1 MAKTISSPLV
11 AAANS
16 ISSMGNTSNKNF
28 AEVKKSYKGLIDFL
42 DINVEQ
48 IESIKLPKQNK
59 IKELANINIASNFGS
74 AGNLLRNLASGAF
87 DAASFVSNFFP
98 GGGDVGK
105 PKGPAGKP
113 KAPTALGSKLRF
125 SGFRS
130 IGIANAIFAGLDFA
144 TGLKEGESVGKAAAG
159 AGGSLAGS
167 LLGGAI
173 GQTLIPIP
181 GVGFVLGSMAGG
193 LLGGYAA
200 DRAVEA
206 TSGKPDIQKKQEER
220 LKAQEERQKALTQ
233 DDKRVPSLLRRFS
246 ETVDSFEKFANQTF
260 RSVMTAAGAEDMPM
274 DYGIDS
280 SILPSPEEMP
290 GELQDIRAEGGELPS
305 KEVSSS
311 YGWRWGRMHSGVDYP
326 RPNGLP
332 ISVIQ
337 PGKVSQA
344 GWIDGYGYS
353 VTVSHPGGTA
363 SFYAHMSKINVKSGQ
378 AIEPGTVIG
387 NVGSTGRSTGPHVHF
402 EVLRGG
408 KPVSIPNNEGDKY
421 FRFGGNV
428 KVVSKKPAGMQSGA
442 PTAVITAGNTDTDP
456 KKAAENIKKSIEEL
470 KSKGYNVVIVPPSQQ
485 QGGVGAAI
493 EKTAKQSGAT
503 VEKVSNM
510 DTTSMKS
517 LQEKYKGARFIGD
530 GNKGS
535 ENILQQI
542 QSMQKVRA
550 VGGSEFD
557 INSMTPEQIQEYQ
570 QYVMGVPTN
579 QMVRAVESYP
589 AYNAPGQSS
598 ITYIPIM
605 MGSSGGGSSPQRP
618 VIISGG
624 GGGGGT
630 VILPGPTEGQVV
642 NSLMKTMLLTNLS
655 GS

>member
-1 MAKTISSPLV
+1 MAKTVSSPLI

-16 ISSMGNTSNKNF
+16 ISLMGNTSDRNF
-28 AEVKKSYKGLIDFL
+28 SEVKRSYKGLIDFL
-42 DINVEQ
+42 DINVDQ
-48 IESIKLPKQNK
+48 IESIKLPKENK

-105 PKGPAGKP
+105 PKGPPGKP

-130 IGIANAIFAGLDFA
+130 IGIANAIFSGLDFA

-193 LLGGYAA
+193 FLGGYAA

-206 TSGKPDIQKKQEER
+206 TSGKPDLQKKQEER
-220 LKAQEERQKALTQ
+220 LKAQEERQKALAQ
-233 DDKRVPSLLRRFS
+233 DDKRVPTLLRRFS
-246 ETVDSFEKFANQTF
+246 ESVENFEKFANQTF

-274 DYGIDS
+274 DYGIKEP
-280 SILPSPEEMP
+280 SIDAPVLP
-290 GELQDIRAEGGELPS
+290 GEMQDMKAEGGQLPS
-305 KEVSSS
+305 KYTSSP
-311 YGWRWGRMHSGVDYP
+311 YGMRWGRLHSGVDYAIA
-326 RPNGLP
+326 NGTP
-332 ISVIQ
+332 VSVIQ
-337 PGKVSQA
+337 PGKVSYA
-344 GWIDGYGYS
+344 GWDDGGYGNMILI
-353 VTVSHPGGTA
+353 SHPGGT
-363 SFYAHMSKINVKSGQ
+363 STLYGHMSKINVKSGQ
-378 AIEPGTVIG
+378 MVEPGTVIG

-402 EVLRGG
+402 EVRQGSKRLA
-408 KPVSIPNNEGDKY
+408 IPTSEGDKY

-428 KVVSKKPAGMQSGA
+428 KVVSQKPAGMQSGA
-442 PTAVITAGNTDTDP
+442 PTAVIKAGTADTDP
-456 KKAAENIKKSIEEL
+456 KKAAENIKKSIEDL
-470 KSKGYNVVIVPPSQQ
+470 KSKGYNVVVVPPSQQ
-485 QGGVGAAI
+485 QGDVRAAI
-493 EKTAKQSGAT
+493 EQVAKQSGAT
-503 VEKVSNM
+503 VEKASSM
-510 DTTSMKS
+510 DATSMKG

-530 GNKGS
+530 ENKGS
-535 ENILQQI
+535 ENILKQV

-550 VGGSEFD
+550 VGGAELD
-557 INSMTPEQIQEYQ
+557 ISSMTPEQIMEYQ
-570 QYVMGVPTN
+570 QYVMGVPTK
-579 QMVRAVESYP
+579 QMVQSVESYP

-598 ITYIPIM
+598 MTYIPIFV
-605 MGSSGGGSSPQRP
+605 GSSGGGSSPQRP

-630 VILPGPTEGQVV
+630 VVLPGPTEGQVV

>member
-1 MAKTISSPLV
+1 MAKSISSPLI

-16 ISSMGNTSNKNF
+16 ISLMGNTSGRNF
-28 AEVKKSYKGLIDFL
+28 AEVKRSYKGLIDFL
-42 DINVEQ
+42 DINVEK
-48 IESIKLPKQNK
+48 IESIKLPKENK

-98 GGGDVGK
+98 GGGNVGK
-105 PKGPAGKP
+105 PKGPPGKP

-173 GQTLIPIP
+173 GTALIPFPPLGFI
-181 GVGFVLGSMAGG
+181 VGSAIGGMAGG
-193 LLGGYAA
+193 WLG
-200 DRAVEA
+200 DRAAEA
-206 TSGKPDIQKKQEER
+206 TSGKSDIQKKQEER

-233 DDKRVPSLLRRFS
+233 DDKRVPALLRRFS
-246 ETVDSFEKFANQTF
+246 ESVENFEKFANQTF

-274 DYGIDS
+274 DYGIKEP
-280 SILPSPEEMP
+280 SIDAPVLP
-290 GELQDIRAEGGELPS
+290 GEMQDMKAEGGQLPS
-305 KEVSSS
+305 KYTSSP
-311 YGWRWGRMHSGVDYP
+311 YGYRWGRLHSGVDYAINSGTP
-326 RPNGLP
+326 V
-332 ISVIQ
+332 SVIQ
-337 PGKVSQA
+337 PGKVSYA
-344 GWIDGYGYS
+344 GWDDGGYGNMILI
-353 VTVSHPGGTA
+353 SHPGGT
-363 SFYAHMSKINVKSGQ
+363 STLYGHMSKINVKSGQ
-378 AIEPGTVIG
+378 MVEPGTVIG

-402 EVLRGG
+402 EVRQGSKRLA
-408 KPVSIPNNEGDKY
+408 IPTSEGDKY

-428 KVVSKKPAGMQSGA
+428 KVVSQKPTGMQSGA
-442 PTAVITAGNTDTDP
+442 PTAVITAGSNDTDP

-470 KSKGYNVVIVPPSQQ
+470 KSKGYNVVVVPPSQQ

-493 EKTAKQSGAT
+493 EQTAKQSGAT
-503 VEKVSNM
+503 VEKASSM
-510 DTTSMKS
+510 DATSMKG

-530 GNKGS
+530 ENKGS
-535 ENILQQI
+535 ENILKQV

-550 VGGSEFD
+550 VGGAELD
-557 INSMTPEQIQEYQ
+557 ISSMTPEQIMEYQ
-570 QYVMGVPTN
+570 QYVMGVPTK
-579 QMVRAVESYP
+579 QMVQSVESYP

-598 ITYIPIM
+598 MTYIPIFV
-605 MGSSGGGSSPQRP
+605 GSSGGGSSPQRP

-630 VILPGPTEGQVV
+630 VVLPGPTEGQVV

>member
-1 MAKTISSPLV
+1 MAKTVSSPLI

-16 ISSMGNTSNKNF
+16 ISLMGNTSDRNF
-28 AEVKKSYKGLIDFL
+28 SEVKRSYKGLIDFL
-42 DINVEQ
+42 DINVDQ
-48 IESIKLPKQNK
+48 IESIKLPKENK

-105 PKGPAGKP
+105 PKGPSGKP

-130 IGIANAIFAGLDFA
+130 IGIANAIFSGLDFA
-144 TGLKEGESVGKAAAG
+144 TGLQEGESVGKAAAG

-173 GQTLIPIP
+173 GQALIPVP
-181 GVGFVLGSMAGG
+181 GLGFVLGSMAGG
-193 LLGGYAA
+193 FLGGYAA

-206 TSGKPDIQKKQEER
+206 TSGKPDLQKKQEER
-220 LKAQEERQKALTQ
+220 LKAQEERQKALAQ
-233 DDKRVPSLLRRFS
+233 DDKRVPALLRRFS
-246 ETVDSFEKFANQTF
+246 ESVENFEKFANQTF

-274 DYGIDS
+274 DYGIQEP
-280 SILPSPEEMP
+280 SIDAPVLP
-290 GELQDIRAEGGELPS
+290 GEMQDMKAEGGQLPS
-305 KEVSSS
+305 KYTSSP
-311 YGWRWGRMHSGVDYP
+311 YGMRWGRLHSGVDYAINSGTP
-326 RPNGLP
+326 V
-332 ISVIQ
+332 SVIQ
-337 PGKVSQA
+337 PGKVSYA
-344 GWIDGYGYS
+344 GWDDGGYGNMILI
-353 VTVSHPGGTA
+353 SHPGGT
-363 SFYAHMSKINVKSGQ
+363 STLYGHMSKINVKSGQ
-378 AIEPGTVIG
+378 MVEPGTVIG

-402 EVLRGG
+402 EVRQGSKRLA
-408 KPVSIPNNEGDKY
+408 IPTSEGDKY

-442 PTAVITAGNTDTDP
+442 PTAVITSGSNDTDP

-470 KSKGYNVVIVPPSQQ
+470 KSKGYNVVVVPPSQQ
-485 QGGVGAAI
+485 QGDVRAAI
-493 EKTAKQSGAT
+493 EQVAKQSGAT
-503 VEKVSNM
+503 VEKSSSM
-510 DTTSMKS
+510 DATSMKG

-530 GNKGS
+530 ENKGS
-535 ENILQQI
+535 ENILKQV

-550 VGGSEFD
+550 VGGAELD
-557 INSMTPEQIQEYQ
+557 ISSMTPEQIMEYQ
-570 QYVMGVPTN
+570 QYVMGVSTK
-579 QMVRAVESYP
+579 QMVQSVESYP

-598 ITYIPIM
+598 MTYIPIFF
-605 MGSSGGGSSPQRP
+605 GSSGGGSSPQRP

-630 VILPGPTEGQVV
+630 VVLPGPTEGQVV